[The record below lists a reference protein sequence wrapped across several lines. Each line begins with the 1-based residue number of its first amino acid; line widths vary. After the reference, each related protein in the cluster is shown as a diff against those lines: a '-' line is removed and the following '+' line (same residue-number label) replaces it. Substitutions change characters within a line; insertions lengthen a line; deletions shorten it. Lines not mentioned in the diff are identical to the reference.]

1 MLIGRIPN
9 VVGKDTILYLRKASI
24 DPCQTCINGVLY
36 DDLVPR
42 FPINDG
48 CRSDG
53 NGNGWTDSLSPSFS
67 EHFDLMP
74 KYYFMV

>member
-1 MLIGRIPN
+1 MSSGRYHLIS
-9 VVGKDTILYLRKASI
+9 KKKSRKASI

-53 NGNGWTDSLSPSFS
+53 NGNGWRQIAFPLPSLSI
-67 EHFDLMP
+67 LI
-74 KYYFMV
+74 